1 MIKMEFVEYLFFLIV
16 EIKNE
21 MIFVC
26 IFKYDNLK
34 ENFFFKILDV
44 DYCVFCMI
52 IRYLLC
58 IYKCLFIFFSS

>member
-34 ENFFFKILDV
+34 ENFFFLILDV

>member
-1 MIKMEFVEYLFFLIV
+1 MIKMEIVEYFFFLIV

-26 IFKYDNLK
+26 IFKYNNLK
-34 ENFFFKILDV
+34 ESFLILDV